1 MTIVYAIILF
11 VLLIFPHE
19 LGHFVVAKAVGVKVN
34 EFAFGMGPAI
44 YKRQKGETLYAI
56 RLVPIGGYCAM
67 EAENEA
73 SDDDRAF
80 CNKPW
85 WAKIS
90 VLLAGAGM
98 NVLIAILVMSL
109 IMGYVGSATTSIDKV
124 QDASPAYEAGL
135 ETGDKILA
143 VNDTEINSWQD
154 LTAAIGKSEKS
165 LAITVD
171 RNGEELTLNANPQ
184 KGDDGRY
191 IVGITPEIS
200 HNVFTAA
207 KNGAKATWNMTV
219 MMFDML
225 KQLITGAV
233 PSSEIAGP
241 IGMVTMV
248 SETTNYGISYFGY
261 LIALMSL
268 NLAILNLLPIP
279 ALDGGRILFV
289 FIRMI
294 TGRMISDDLE
304 GKIHAAGMVLLLGLM
319 VFATWNDITR
329 LFT

>member
-90 VLLAGAGM
+90 VLLAGAAM
-98 NVLIAILVMSL
+98 NVLIAILVLSI
-109 IMGYVGSATTSIDKV
+109 IMGYMGSATTSINKV
-124 QDASPAYEAGL
+124 QEASPAYEAGL
-135 ETGDKILA
+135 EAGDKILS
-143 VNDTEINSWQD
+143 VNDAEITSWQD

-165 LAITVD
+165 VAITVE
-171 RNGEELTLNANPQ
+171 RNDEELTLNATPK

-191 IVGITPEIS
+191 VVGITPEVS
-200 HNVFTAA
+200 HNVFTAVQ
-207 KNGAKATWNMTV
+207 NGAKATWNMTV

-294 TGRMISDDLE
+294 TGKMISDDLE

>member
-1 MTIVYAIILF
+1 
-11 VLLIFPHE
+11 
-19 LGHFVVAKAVGVKVN
+19 
-34 EFAFGMGPAI
+34 
-44 YKRQKGETLYAI
+44 
-56 RLVPIGGYCAM
+56 M

-98 NVLIAILVMSL
+98 NVLIAILVLSI

-207 KNGAKATWNMTV
+207 K
-219 MMFDML
+219 
-225 KQLITGAV
+225 
-233 PSSEIAGP
+233 
-241 IGMVTMV
+241 IGRAHV
-248 SETTNYGISYFGY
+248 
-261 LIALMSL
+261 
-268 NLAILNLLPIP
+268 
-279 ALDGGRILFV
+279 
-289 FIRMI
+289 
-294 TGRMISDDLE
+294 
-304 GKIHAAGMVLLLGLM
+304 
-319 VFATWNDITR
+319 
-329 LFT
+329 

>member
-98 NVLIAILVMSL
+98 NVLIAILVLSI

-200 HNVFTAA
+200 
-207 KNGAKATWNMTV
+207 
-219 MMFDML
+219 
-225 KQLITGAV
+225 Q
-233 PSSEIAGP
+233 PR
-241 IGMVTMV
+241 
-248 SETTNYGISYFGY
+248 
-261 LIALMSL
+261 ALS
-268 NLAILNLLPIP
+268 
-279 ALDGGRILFV
+279 
-289 FIRMI
+289 
-294 TGRMISDDLE
+294 
-304 GKIHAAGMVLLLGLM
+304 LGLTISPKS
-319 VFATWNDITR
+319 VKFFRRASSRD
-329 LFT
+329 

>member
-19 LGHFVVAKAVGVKVN
+19 LGHFIVAKAVGVKVN

-44 YKRQKGETLYAI
+44 YKKQKGETLYAI

-73 SDDDRAF
+73 SDDARAF
-80 CNKPW
+80 SNKPW

-90 VLLAGAGM
+90 VLVAGAGM
-98 NVLIAILVMSL
+98 NVLIAILVLSI

-124 QDASPAYEAGL
+124 QAASPAQEAGL
-135 ETGDKILA
+135 AAGDKILS
-143 VNDTEINSWQD
+143 VDDKEIGSWQD
-154 LTAAIGKSEKS
+154 LTTAIGQSEKPLS
-165 LAITVD
+165 ITVE
-171 RNGEELTLNANPQ
+171 RNGEELTLNAAPK

-191 IVGITPEIS
+191 VVGITPEIS
-200 HNVFTAA
+200 HNVFTAV
-207 KNGAKATWNMTV
+207 KNGAQTTWNMTL

-225 KQLITGAV
+225 KQLITGDV

-248 SETTNYGISYFGY
+248 NETTNYGISYFGY

-294 TGRMISDDLE
+294 TGKMISDDLE

>member
-1 MTIVYAIILF
+1 MTIVYAVILF

-19 LGHFVVAKAVGVKVN
+19 LGHFIVAKAVGVKVN

-44 YKRQKGETLYAI
+44 FKRQRGETLYAV

-80 CNKPW
+80 SNKPW

-90 VLLAGAGM
+90 VLLAGATM
-98 NVLIAILVMSL
+98 NVLIAILVLSI
-109 IMGYVGSATTSIDKV
+109 IMGYVGSATTSIEKV
-124 QDASPAYEAGL
+124 QEASPAYEAGL
-135 ETGDKILA
+135 QTGDKILA
-143 VNDTEINSWQD
+143 VGDRSITSWQD
-154 LTAAIGKSEKS
+154 LTTAIGKSEKP
-165 LAITVD
+165 LAIKVE
-171 RNGEELTLNANPQ
+171 RNGEELTFTAKPQ
-184 KGDDGRY
+184 KGEDGRY
-191 IVGITPEIS
+191 VVGITPEIS
-200 HNVFTAA
+200 HNVFTAVQ
-207 KNGAKATWNMTV
+207 NGSKATWNMTV

-225 KQLITGAV
+225 KQLITGDV

-248 SETTNYGISYFGY
+248 NETTNYGITYFGY

-294 TGRMISDDLE
+294 TGKMISDDLE

>member
-1 MTIVYAIILF
+1 MTVIYAVILF

-19 LGHFVVAKAVGVKVN
+19 LGHFIVAKAVGVKVN

-90 VLLAGAGM
+90 VLLAGAAM
-98 NVLIAILVMSL
+98 NVLIAILVLSI
-109 IMGYVGSATTSIDKV
+109 IMGYVGSATTSIDQV
-124 QDASPAYEAGL
+124 QADSPAYTAGL
-135 ETGDKILA
+135 ESGDKIVN
-143 VNDTEINSWQD
+143 VNDTEIESWQD
-154 LTAAIGKSEKS
+154 LTTAIGETKES
-165 LAITVD
+165 LAITVERD
-171 RNGEELTLNANPQ
+171 GEEMTLNAVPV
-184 KGDDGRY
+184 KGEDGRY
-191 IVGITPEIS
+191 IVGITPQIS
-200 HNVFTAA
+200 HNIFTAVA
-207 KNGAKATWNMTV
+207 NGGKATWNMTV

-225 KQLITGAV
+225 KQLITGEV

-248 SETTNYGISYFGY
+248 NETTNYGITYFGY

-294 TGRMISDDLE
+294 TGKMISDNLE
-304 GKIHAAGMVLLLGLM
+304 GKIHAAGMVLLLCLM

-329 LFT
+329 LFA